1 MCLCVC
7 VCRAKNNRKQ
17 NNERNN
23 NNNKTCSSCNAT
35 PEMAAA
41 KYKCKFKLF
50 SQLSFRSFW
59 CPLSL
64 SLTLATTHCLQS
76 GARVWCACTCVC
88 RCMRVCAVQCCHVQ
102 NGHCCE
108 MFFRFCVHC
117 RHHWNKIATPALT
130 LTAASVAVAA
140 AAAATAGASRGTKNV
155 GRISRPSTV
164 LSLFLF
170 PSSAHVGAAI
180 GRATRPAAMCRSG
193 GRWWWWWGVGQCFL
207 FRLPYAYFN
216 FCFSLPIFM
225 WPHFPEMLT
234 KYVCVRARVCV
245 CVECACAFVKCE
257 WYKGNVGKYEGSA
270 SETCESP

>member
-1 MCLCVC
+1 MCLCV
-7 VCRAKNNRKQ
+7 
-17 NNERNN
+17 
-23 NNNKTCSSCNAT
+23 
-35 PEMAAA
+35 
-41 KYKCKFKLF
+41 Y
-50 SQLSFRSFW
+50 
-59 CPLSL
+59 
-64 SLTLATTHCLQS
+64 
-76 GARVWCACTCVC
+76 
-88 RCMRVCAVQCCHVQ
+88 VCAGQRITENRIMKETTITIKHAVAATRRQKWQQRNTNVNLNFFTIVVQIVLLPSLPLTHTCDDALSATRREGVMCVYVRVSMYVCAAQCCHVQ

-108 MFFRFCVHC
+108 MFFRLFVHC

-180 GRATRPAAMCRSG
+180 GRATRPAAICRGGGDGGGGGGSG
-193 GRWWWWWGVGQCFL
+193 NV
-207 FRLPYAYFN
+207 
-216 FCFSLPIFM
+216 FSFACHTPILISVSRSQFSCDPISLKC
-225 WPHFPEMLT
+225 WQNT
-234 KYVCVRARVCV
+234 CVCVHV

-257 WYKGNVGKYEGSA
+257 WYKGNVEKYEGSA

>member
-50 SQLSFRSFW
+50 SQLSFRSFC

-64 SLTLATTHCLQS
+64 SLTLATTHCLQR

-88 RCMRVCAVQCCHVQ
+88 RCVHVCAVQCCHVQ

-140 AAAATAGASRGTKNV
+140 TAGASRGTKNV

-164 LSLFLF
+164 LSFFLF

-180 GRATRPAAMCRSG
+180 GRATRPAAMCRGGDDGGGGG
-193 GRWWWWWGVGQCFL
+193 GR
-207 FRLPYAYFN
+207 AM
-216 FCFSLPIFM
+216 FSLSLAIRLF
-225 WPHFPEMLT
+225 
-234 KYVCVRARVCV
+234 
-245 CVECACAFVKCE
+245 
-257 WYKGNVGKYEGSA
+257 
-270 SETCESP
+270 